1 MGNSTNWLCLA
12 ALIVAGVAVLFF
24 VGGPRTET
32 VVTAPPVAQ
41 VTSAPQPAPAAT
53 AVKPYVNAG
62 PDITV
67 NECSSVQLTCEGY
80 DPSGG
85 PVTYHWTAEN
95 NQGTFSD
102 PNSLRPIYTAPPMCG
117 CERDVMLTLTV
128 TNSQGISASD
138 DMVVYVRKGWCCTPV
153 ERYKPVPPARR
164 CPHPV
169 LPCRTKPSIPCCQQ
183 VFVPTPCPASSAS
196 LTPLIDRSLP
206 ASVNEGQP
214 IQLHGRINGPSC
226 NISRIYWTA
235 DKGSFRNITSL
246 DPFYFAPTIDYCA
259 GEDVTIDLNVVDV
272 NGVRTFDQVRI
283 HVNNVQ

>member
-1 MGNSTNWLCLA
+1 MGNNINWLYLA
-12 ALIVAGVAVLFF
+12 ALIAAGIAVLFL

-32 VVTAPPVAQ
+32 KVVTTPPVAA
-41 VTSAPQPAPAAT
+41 TAAPQPTPAGT
-53 AVKPYVNAG
+53 TVKPYVNAG

-67 NECSSVQLTCEGY
+67 HECSSVQLTCEGY
-80 DPSGG
+80 DPNGK

-102 PNSLRPIYTAPPMCG
+102 PNSLHPIYTAPPTCS
-117 CERDVMLTLTV
+117 CERDVTLTLTV

-138 DMVVYVRKGWCCTPV
+138 DMVVHVRKGRCCPPV
-153 ERYKPVPPARR
+153 ERCKPILPAPC

-169 LPCRTKPSIPCCQQ
+169 LPCGAKPSFSCCPQ
-183 VFVPTPCPASSAS
+183 VFVPTCPASSVS

-206 ASVNEGQP
+206 ASINEGQP
-214 IQLHGRINGPSC
+214 IQLHGRISGPSC

-235 DKGSFRNITSL
+235 DKGSFCDSTSL
-246 DPFYFAPTIDYCA
+246 DPFYFAPTIDCCA